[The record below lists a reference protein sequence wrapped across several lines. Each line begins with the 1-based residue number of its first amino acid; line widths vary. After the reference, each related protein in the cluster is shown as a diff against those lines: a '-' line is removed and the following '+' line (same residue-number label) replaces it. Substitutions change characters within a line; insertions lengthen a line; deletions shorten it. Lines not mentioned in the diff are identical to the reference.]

1 MKKIL
6 SATIATLAILSASYS
21 FGSTSHSPNCSFP
34 HHFTVSGPATT
45 YISKIER
52 EDYPANNITVTN
64 ATNNS
69 FDITRLDSQTCYGGA
84 FHLVV
89 SKDNK
94 DSVDLIVVDSN
105 EQVTLISATS
115 FNNFK
120 LKEIREETR
129 PNIEIIFE

>member
-6 SATIATLAILSASYS
+6 SATIATLAILSTSHS
-21 FGSTSHSPNCSFP
+21 FGSTSHSQNCSFP
-34 HHFTVSGPATT
+34 HHFTISGPATT
-45 YISKIER
+45 YITKIER
-52 EDYPANNITVTN
+52 EDYPLNNITVTN

-69 FDITRLDSQTCYGGA
+69 FDITRLNSQKCDGGA

-94 DSVDLIVVDSN
+94 HNVDLIIVDSN
-105 EQVTLISATS
+105 EQVTLISATGS
-115 FNNFK
+115 NNFK
-120 LKEIREETR
+120 LKEIKEESR